1 MAESDAPQQQQQQKQ
16 QQQQEP
22 QEEGE
27 AQILVS
33 EFPNPPPYYNLFAT
47 LNGKGKGNLL
57 PPPPIPT
64 AKLQATAVEVA
75 KAEAASRRIRDEQLK
90 SGAATA
96 AAAAVG
102 AAEAIAAGGDPDAGA
117 AAAAAAAAVAAAE
130 AAAAIPQPNLDDV
143 VSIFG
148 EIVEDPL
155 LRMGQHPQQQQQ
167 QQQQQQDDVDQQCTN
182 PEEIAIAMKS
192 LNRQIMTS
200 FVTLTRVLVHEPKAA
215 REELITLSQLLI
227 RLLEECNRY
236 RDHQA
241 RENLIRC
248 LEDQLKMK
256 RTMLKALEGDLT
268 EVQEAAEDVARYCS

>member
-1 MAESDAPQQQQQQKQ
+1 MAESDTSTTQQQQQQEQ
-16 QQQQEP
+16 

-33 EFPNPPPYYNLFAT
+33 EFPNPPPYYKLFAT
-47 LNGKGKGNLL
+47 LNKANLP

-64 AKLQATAVEVA
+64 AKLQATAEEVA

-96 AAAAVG
+96 AAAA
-102 AAEAIAAGGDPDAGA
+102 AAAAAGGDPDAA
-117 AAAAAAAAVAAAE
+117 AAAAAAAAE
-130 AAAAIPQPNLDDV
+130 AAAAIPQPNLDEA

-155 LRMGQHPQQQQQ
+155 LRICNPAK
-167 QQQQQQDDVDQQCTN
+167 DQCTN
-182 PEEIAIAMKS
+182 PREIATTMKS

-241 RENLIRC
+241 RENLIQC
-248 LEDQLKMK
+248 LEHQLKMK
-256 RTMLKALEGDLT
+256 RTMLEKLEGDLT
-268 EVQEAAEDVARYCS
+268 EVQEAAEDVARYSS

>member
-96 AAAAVG
+96 AAAA
-102 AAEAIAAGGDPDAGA
+102 
-117 AAAAAAAAVAAAE
+117 AAE
-130 AAAAIPQPNLDDV
+130 AAAIIPQPNLDDV